1 MKLGTIKKGGG
12 VIKMKC
18 NLGTPIIIFIR
29 YSVALFTF
37 AMEMAAILELITG
50 TQTLNVAIL
59 NILSTSGNLQL
70 LRYSVALFTFA
81 MVMAAI
87 LEVFRANELQIS

>member
-1 MKLGTIKKGGG
+1 
-12 VIKMKC
+12 MKC

-50 TQTLNVAIL
+50 TQTLNVD
-59 NILSTSGNLQL
+59 ILSTSGNLQL